1 MDYSK
6 PKNNRSHG
14 THARAGV
21 TDHSDRYVLLFG
33 LSGAIVALTILLMD
47 FAN

>member
-1 MDYSK
+1 MEFST
-6 PKNNRSHG
+6 PKNNRLQ
-14 THARAGV
+14 TTEARAGA